1 MKKVKKTRKVTGKK
15 PVPHLAELHPD
26 AVAFGERIRKGW
38 ELDDAAQ
45 GYLVQAVENLSI
57 ATYAQETIKREG
69 MIFTTQTGYKLPHP
83 AWRIAKEASA
93 LYMRALHSMGI
104 DMEASGPMGR
114 PTGS

>member
-1 MKKVKKTRKVTGKK
+1 MKKGVKGRKSASTRAVEQ
-15 PVPHLAELHPD
+15 LASLHPD

-38 ELDDAAQ
+38 ELDDAAE

-57 ATYAQETIKREG
+57 ATIAQETIKREG
-69 MIFTTQTGYKLPHP
+69 MIVTTRTGYKLPHP